1 MAPGQ
6 LGNHHAV
13 LQEEVPGSSASGAQP
28 IGFMGLLTL
37 IYLIYPLST
46 RQSKLTAKPP
56 STRPDKGNL
65 FWAHLEILKTLLS
78 VARVSP
84 QGATHRQRKQR
95 AQEQMPVLSGQ
106 TNRPVPIVT
115 KRQPS
120 CLHLGP
126 FDLRQGRANKK
137 ETGPLAFFP
146 IHACFENITCL
157 ADYMIITLK
166 GCQAASGIIIV
177 WFAGFRAH
185 GNTSVLGA
193 FFSRSRQ
200 LPYSHSLRLLLDPD
214 EDSGRLIVPRRPG
227 ALGAWR
233 ARAALTGGLVKSE
246 PLTGDTWRPS
256 ANKSKNLLRYLSC
269 NRCKK
274 ACSPS
279 FFIGAP
285 KCD

>member
-1 MAPGQ
+1 MLHVCHRRERPTGR
-6 LGNHHAV
+6 GNNV
-13 LQEEVPGSSASGAQP
+13 
-28 IGFMGLLTL
+28 
-37 IYLIYPLST
+37 
-46 RQSKLTAKPP
+46 
-56 STRPDKGNL
+56 
-65 FWAHLEILKTLLS
+65 
-78 VARVSP
+78 
-84 QGATHRQRKQR
+84 R
-95 AQEQMPVLSGQ
+95 AQEQIPVLSGQ
-106 TNRPVPIVT
+106 TNRPVPIVR

-120 CLHLGP
+120 HHRAALLGMTCLHLGP

-146 IHACFENITCL
+146 IHACFENISCL
-157 ADYMIITLK
+157 TDYMIIILK

-200 LPYSHSLRLLLDPD
+200 LPCSHSLRLLLDPD
-214 EDSGRLIVPRRPG
+214 EDSGRLIVHRRPG

-233 ARAALTGGLVKSE
+233 ATAVLTGGLVKSE
-246 PLTGDTWRPS
+246 ALTGATWRPS
-256 ANKSKNLLRYLSC
+256 ANKSKNLLRDLSC
-269 NRCKK
+269 NRCKRT
-274 ACSPS
+274 CSPS